1 MFSNP
6 RDISVLRRWMAHF
19 GKDILI
25 TAWLFRL
32 LIGGVSRVRAG
43 VKWSLRNSRY
53 IKLLQKLRVA
63 TVRWRQNVT
72 NKEKATNILA
82 IIMEELN
89 MPKNSTI
96 GDIALALNIVDPD
109 GEIMKMLKP
118 YLRNAIIDEIKS
130 KM

>member
-1 MFSNP
+1 
-6 RDISVLRRWMAHF
+6 MAHF

-63 TVRWRQNVT
+63 TYAGGEMRMGFKIILFVFAVFVPITIFGIAKTYCDWADAQEKR
-72 NKEKATNILA
+72 KEAAKW
-82 IIMEELN
+82 
-89 MPKNSTI
+89 NS
-96 GDIALALNIVDPD
+96 
-109 GEIMKMLKP
+109 
-118 YLRNAIIDEIKS
+118 
-130 KM
+130 